1 MKKQIK
7 ITPVRIDGMTLAL
20 TAGGDLPKRIRV
32 LKWGENPNA
41 HGVCVRVGEKLKAA
55 LANPLHPWR
64 KVALDFEHNTLPG
77 TRAYAESSEPR
88 KVAAFGTLDC
98 IENDGVFLSIEK
110 WTPEG
115 RAMAS
120 NYCDVSASPMLDD
133 NGNVEAIHS
142 VALCRNGAVPEM
154 DFVEV
159 ALNVDADFFEGG
171 ESPQNQNKETNMEKL
186 KAFIAKLLG
195 KDPATV
201 TEDEL
206 VEGLQAKIA
215 DAPAPATAMSA
226 DTISQAVKQVDDK
239 VVALA
244 AEFEALQ
251 AERIAER
258 KAAII
263 ADARREGRDVKL
275 PEAAVAAL
283 SVEQLSEHIKGLAIT
298 IPVTR
303 NTPDYVSE
311 DGNAAG
317 ITEQQRTIALN
328 CGMDPE
334 VVFGAAKKAATMI
347 ALMLTMGA
355 VMLTAGV
362 ALAGPYAAPEK
373 EVQFAQVTAGETI
386 YAGNLVCVWTNS
398 LAYMAGDTANYKVIG
413 RAESTVASGKTL
425 LVKKGI
431 FRYANQ
437 GSFADKDIGSDCYV
451 WTNGS
456 YSVTTSAI
464 ATNDVKVGTIVDVDN
479 VGVWVNIR

>member
-7 ITPVRIDGMTLAL
+7 ITPVRVDDMTLPLSAE
-20 TAGGDLPKRIRV
+20 GQLPKRIKV
-32 LKWGENPNA
+32 LNWGENKNA
-41 HGVCVRVGEKLKAA
+41 HGVAVLVGKKLKAA
-55 LANPLHPWR
+55 LADPLHPWR

-77 TRAYAESSEPR
+77 TRAYKESSEPR
-88 KVAAFGTLDC
+88 KVAAFGTLDAV
-98 IENDGVFLSIEK
+98 EGEGVFLQVEQ

-115 RAMAS
+115 LAMAG

-142 VALCRNGAVPEM
+142 VALCRNGAVPDM

-159 ALNVDADFFEGG
+159 ALNVDADFLAGG
-171 ESPQNQNKETNMEKL
+171 ESPQNQNKETNMDKL

-195 KDPATV
+195 ADPATV

-226 DTISQAVKQVDDK
+226 DTISQAVKPVDDK

-244 AEFEALQ
+244 AEIEALQ
-251 AERIAER
+251 AERMAER

-311 DGNAAG
+311 DGNAAC

-328 CGMDPE
+328 CGMDPDK
-334 VVFGAAKKAATMI
+334 VFGAAKKAVTII
-347 ALMLTMGA
+347 ALI
-355 VMLTAGV
+355 LTAS
-362 ALAGPYAAPEK
+362 ALYAGPYSAPEK
-373 EVQFAQVTAGETI
+373 EVNFAEVQAGETI

-398 LAYMAGDTANYKVIG
+398 LAYLAADTANYKVIG

>member
-1 MKKQIK
+1 
-7 ITPVRIDGMTLAL
+7 MTLAL

-77 TRAYAESSEPR
+77 TRAYDESAEPR

-120 NYCDVSASPMLDD
+120 NYCDVSASPMLSDT
-133 NGNVEAIHS
+133 GEVTGIHS

-159 ALNVDADFFEGG
+159 ALNVDADFFEGDA
-171 ESPQNQNKETNMEKL
+171 SPQNQNKETTMEKL

-195 KDPATV
+195 ADPATV

-226 DTISQAVKQVDDK
+226 DTINQAVKSVDDK

-244 AEFEALQ
+244 AKFEALQ

-258 KAAII
+258 KLAMI
-263 ADARREGRDVKL
+263 ADARRAGRDVKL
-275 PEAAVAAL
+275 PEAAVVAL
-283 SVEQLSEHIKGLAIT
+283 SVEDLAEHIKGLAVT

-328 CGMDPE
+328 CGMDPDK
-334 VVFGAAKKAATMI
+334 VFGAAKKAVTII
-347 ALMLTMGA
+347 ALI
-355 VMLTAGV
+355 LTAS
-362 ALAGPYAAPEK
+362 ALYAGPYSAPEK
-373 EVQFAQVTAGETI
+373 EVNFAEVQAGETI

-398 LAYMAGDTANYKVIG
+398 LAYMAGDEANYKVIG

-479 VGVWVNIR
+479 VGVWVHIR